1 MSATTRQATIITVRN
16 ELKLLSISFFV
27 QGEGGTSS
35 ESANIAPGSSASI
48 RLADVPN
55 LIAGATVTTTAR
67 FVGQPEIQEISVQ
80 GDVPVVYAAGP
91 TATYVLTGEIL
102 SKTDPLA
109 LTLQPQ

>member
-1 MSATTRQATIITVRN
+1 MSTTTRQASIITVQN
-16 ELKLLSISFFV
+16 QLKLFSISFFV
-27 QGEGGTSS
+27 QGDGGTSS

-55 LIAGATVTTTAR
+55 LIAGATVSVTAR
-67 FVGQPEIQEISVQ
+67 IVGDQAITVQ

-91 TATYVLTGEIL
+91 TATYVLAGEIL
-102 SKTDPLA
+102 SDTNPLA